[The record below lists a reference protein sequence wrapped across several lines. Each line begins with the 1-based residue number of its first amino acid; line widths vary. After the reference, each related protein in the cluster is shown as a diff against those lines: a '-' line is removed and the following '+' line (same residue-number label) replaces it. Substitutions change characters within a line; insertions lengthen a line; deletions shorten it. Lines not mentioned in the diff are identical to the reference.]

1 VSGRVRDG
9 GFTLLELLVAIT
21 LLAFLSLGLV
31 AGLRFGTNIWRKTE
45 DKNVGLNG
53 VRAAAKI
60 IGGNL
65 ARIYPKFIVVSPVKA
80 YVDFDGTADRVTF
93 LSTAKPET
101 GSLMRDTL
109 EAVKDGRYL
118 AVRIGMAPEL
128 ARDGAGATTQ
138 SLLRHLSSVE
148 FSYFGAAGGEKE
160 ATWHSSWQ
168 GQVAIPKLIRIHVA
182 SSDPGSPPF
191 PEMILAP
198 KISADVGCVYDAVS
212 KFCRGRQ

>member
-1 VSGRVRDG
+1 VSGQARDG

-21 LLAFLSLGLV
+21 LLAFLSVGLV
-31 AGLRFGTNIWRKTE
+31 AGLRFGASIWRKTE

-53 VRAAAKI
+53 VRAAARI

-65 ARIYPKFIVVSPVKA
+65 ARIYPKYIVVSPEKA

-93 LSTAKPET
+93 LSAAKPET

-109 EAVKDGRYL
+109 ETVKDGQNL

-128 ARDGAGATTQ
+128 ARDGAGSTTQ
-138 SLLRHLSSVE
+138 ALLRHLSSVE
-148 FSYFGAAGGEKE
+148 FSYFGAAAGEKE
-160 ATWHSSWQ
+160 AVWRSSWQ
-168 GQVAIPKLIRIHVA
+168 GQIGLPKLIRIHVM

-191 PEMILAP
+191 PDMILAP
-198 KISADVGCVYDAVS
+198 KIAADVGCVYDPVT